1 MLPIPYGLLPHEMIE
16 IVDNER
22 VIPGLTKI
30 FKLAEDF
37 PYLDNYSLTKERDK
51 YEIIHQRAFMFHDFD
66 NPQSKFTK
74 AHDNPYHALL
84 KCLPSVQEPLLD
96 YNHLN
101 NMRYTF
107 VSDLFSKSSNLNLYI
122 DYYGLSLKL
131 FNNVTLEE
139 HLQSLQ
145 TSYIWNIYKQLTNE
159 MLEKA
164 AEMPFK
170 EFEGK
175 FKSQIMEPLAD
186 TILTK
191 TVNLF
196 P

>member
-1 MLPIPYGLLPHEMIE
+1 
-16 IVDNER
+16 
-22 VIPGLTKI
+22 
-30 FKLAEDF
+30 
-37 PYLDNYSLTKERDK
+37 
-51 YEIIHQRAFMFHDFD
+51 MFHDFD

-122 DYYGLSLKL
+122 DYYGLSSKL

-139 HLQSLQ
+139 HLQSL
-145 TSYIWNIYKQLTNE
+145 
-159 MLEKA
+159 
-164 AEMPFK
+164 
-170 EFEGK
+170 
-175 FKSQIMEPLAD
+175 
-186 TILTK
+186 
-191 TVNLF
+191 
-196 P
+196 